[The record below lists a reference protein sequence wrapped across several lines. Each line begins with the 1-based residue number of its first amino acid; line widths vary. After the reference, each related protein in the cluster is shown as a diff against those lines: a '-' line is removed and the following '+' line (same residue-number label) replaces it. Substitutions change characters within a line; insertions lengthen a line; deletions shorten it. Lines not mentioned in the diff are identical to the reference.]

1 MPIYSSMEDFLSE
14 LQAFAATE
22 FSPSEVYRYLSGTLI
37 KPDSLETYIS
47 FRPDR
52 YTRNLVYKD
61 ETFELLVICWGIG
74 QRAPI
79 HGHEGEYCW
88 TRVER
93 GSLRIT
99 NYRELSEA
107 PLVLDRL
114 KEPVNGARG
123 YLDGPADIHEVE
135 NLASFGQA
143 AVSLHVYSRP
153 YSECDIYDL
162 AKGEKRRIRLAY
174 DTMFGKPV
182 SPQAS

>member
-1 MPIYSSMEDFLSE
+1 MPPYFSMEDFLGN
-14 LQAFAATE
+14 LQALAAKG
-22 FSPSEVYRYLSGTLI
+22 FHPSEVYEYLRGNLI
-37 KPDSLETYIS
+37 KPDSLETYIC
-47 FRPDR
+47 FRPDL

-61 ETFELLVICWGIG
+61 ETFELLVICWGVG
-74 QRAPI
+74 QKAPI

-88 TRVER
+88 ARVER

-114 KEPVNGARG
+114 SKPVNGERG

-143 AVSLHVYSRP
+143 AVSLHVYSHP
-153 YSECDIYDL
+153 YEECDVYDL
-162 AKGEKRRIRLAY
+162 ARREKRRIRLAY

-182 SPQAS
+182 SPHAS

>member
-1 MPIYSSMEDFLSE
+1 MHTYLSMDDFLGK
-14 LQAFAATE
+14 LQTFEASRFNI
-22 FSPSEVYRYLSGTLI
+22 PEVHDYLRETLI

-88 TRVER
+88 ARVEK

-99 NYRELSEA
+99 NYREISEE

-114 KEPVNGARG
+114 HEPVNGERG

-135 NLASFGQA
+135 NHASFGQA
-143 AVSLHVYSRP
+143 AVSLHVYSHP

-162 AKGEKRRIRLAY
+162 DKGEKRRIRLAY

>member
-1 MPIYSSMEDFLSE
+1 M
-14 LQAFAATE
+14 
-22 FSPSEVYRYLSGTLI
+22 YRYLSGTLI

-47 FRPDR
+47 FRPDL

-61 ETFELLVICWGIG
+61 ETFELLVICWGVG

-79 HGHEGEYCW
+79 HGHEGEFCW
-88 TRVER
+88 ARVER

-99 NYRELSEA
+99 NYRELSET
-107 PLVLDRL
+107 PLVLD
-114 KEPVNGARG
+114 KIGESVNAEQG

-135 NLASFGQA
+135 NLASFEQA

-162 AKGEKRRIRLAY
+162 AKGEKRRIRLDY